1 MAWRWIWVLGFA
13 LIAPAALPAGGA
25 DWRTPE
31 LRRRQNGDPLLA
43 EGSRDGVLRASPHH
57 RAPCLLPLPAGA
69 PLRLLRVWQ
78 QPDGERWL
86 HVEAAA
92 AAGAARR
99 GWLVG

>member
-13 LIAPAALPAGGA
+13 LIAPAGLPAGGA

-31 LRRRQNGDPLLA
+31 LRRRQSGDPLLS
-43 EGSRDGVLRASPHH
+43 EGSCDGVLRTSPHH
-57 RAPCLLPLPAGA
+57 RAPCLRPLSAGA

-92 AAGAARR
+92 DAGSARR